1 MYSSWVYLGYL
12 TRFGRDTV
20 ESDAFKLPADPV
32 NGVSSRASLLVSFS
46 WPLAIVESLF
56 LRDCIDFANCPL
68 AGDAIICCTPSRLTE
83 TASRAAVSCKDS
95 IDTAV
100 VAFLRTSGS
109 EERRISCTGDRWG
122 FRFRGWWLWWV
133 GQQQLIDWWWFDGG
147 GRERYRERN
156 SGFADKLCSDW
167 FRVVA
172 RDNRDTVTQNRG

>member
-109 EERRISCTGDRWG
+109 EERRISCTGDSILG
-122 FRFRGWWLWWV
+122 VVVVGWATT
-133 GQQQLIDWWWFDGG
+133 IDRLMMIWRG
-147 GRERYRERN
+147 GRERYREKN
-156 SGFADKLCSDW
+156 SGFADKIVFWLFSRCCK
-167 FRVVA
+167 
-172 RDNRDTVTQNRG
+172 G